1 VESGSGESRLCKE
14 SVGKRREEKL
24 RSSSDGRLWKRRK
37 RPSKDPGGEWG
48 AWGYPSHLYPPPPP
62 LPFFQPPPY
71 GGYPNPPHPPPI
83 HHGPHQQQ
91 DFYQGSRGAF
101 PGGRGR
107 PHQPHHQQQQHQNR
121 GQIREGAEKKNQAN
135 DGDHLS
141 RDKAEAGRCEKRE
154 ELKATEDKFPQVIC
168 FKCGKAGHYSGACSK
183 PKVCFI
189 CYSRDHVVD
198 GCPEWRKPQVA
209 TQFYGSANKGLGFYH
224 IDVAQRGGRFRHW
237 VGFDNFGVFTIEE
250 GELTE
255 EEVVQTLKT
264 QIDIDWHWKLLKMEE
279 FRYLVKFPP
288 HIKVESKILGKTTFF
303 YLKGDEVMAS
313 LRVWD
318 GYMEPVGRL
327 TETWVQIRGVPPK
340 WSDWITIK
348 EIASSLGRLSEID
361 WQTLFSGFFRV
372 VRVKVN
378 CKDPKMI
385 PEKRVVEMDDNLF
398 MLYFTV
404 EGLLEQ
410 ESSSPKGDEKGDE
423 DDGEGE

>member
-1 VESGSGESRLCKE
+1 
-14 SVGKRREEKL
+14 
-24 RSSSDGRLWKRRK
+24 
-37 RPSKDPGGEWG
+37 
-48 AWGYPSHLYPPPPP
+48 
-62 LPFFQPPPY
+62 
-71 GGYPNPPHPPPI
+71 
-83 HHGPHQQQ
+83 
-91 DFYQGSRGAF
+91 
-101 PGGRGR
+101 
-107 PHQPHHQQQQHQNR
+107 
-121 GQIREGAEKKNQAN
+121 
-135 DGDHLS
+135 
-141 RDKAEAGRCEKRE
+141 
-154 ELKATEDKFPQVIC
+154 
-168 FKCGKAGHYSGACSK
+168 
-183 PKVCFI
+183 
-189 CYSRDHVVD
+189 
-198 GCPEWRKPQVA
+198 
-209 TQFYGSANKGLGFYH
+209 
-224 IDVAQRGGRFRHW
+224 
-237 VGFDNFGVFTIEE
+237 
-250 GELTE
+250 
-255 EEVVQTLKT
+255 
-264 QIDIDWHWKLLKMEE
+264 
-279 FRYLVKFPP
+279 
-288 HIKVESKILGKTTFF
+288 
-303 YLKGDEVMAS
+303 MAS